1 MTPGL
6 RIGKYEV
13 GVRLGKGSFGVVHL
27 ARDVELGREVAIK
40 FLRPEF
46 GAREQIVQRFLQEAR
61 AAAKIGHPGIVTVF
75 ECGLVAGTGRFD
87 GTAYIVM
94 ERLLGQ
100 SLGDRIEAKHAWTYQ
115 TIVAIGRQLAL
126 ALKAAHD
133 SGIIH
138 RDLKPD
144 NVFLVP
150 DAAVVGGERAK
161 ILDFGI
167 AKLDDPGPNGMHT
180 HSKMILGTP
189 RYMSPEQARSSTN
202 VDARTDIYALGC
214 IFYELITGRT
224 PFEGDTGDILFHH
237 QATDVPPITTLVDNA
252 PAKLDVLL
260 RQMLEKKPDK
270 RPANMQAIDNALA
283 AIDDA
288 DAIKPAIRNRAR
300 LISSP
305 SASDIAEPPRPKRI
319 SAAGEL
325 SAKVVE
331 DRPPPRDSGRSDF
344 ERVKVDLDAVPSP
357 SEEHT
362 APSGKLARLM
372 ERASEPTFKV
382 VRDEVFEHAAP
393 TDRDVRLP
401 ANSTLRTQRSGTN
414 AVWFAAAGGVL
425 LLLALVMIVRC
436 SGNTSTQAVTTPPD
450 AAAPTPDAVDEERL
464 ALDKECSEARA
475 KRAWDKLDH
484 CGRELARTSPAAGK
498 ALMALAF
505 AESRAQF
512 ELRALAKVTSDLT
525 DATIHARAIPAT
537 STYHDDAMTELA
549 RVRKAYIEQQLG
561 ALAGYADAHDCE
573 AHGYVLTAIENAH
586 GKPLRDEIERGA
598 QACTPSE
605 HPPDPVVRPTRKT
618 PRVGPVIKED
628 DPPPKAN
635 PCADPAAI
643 AEAER
648 KADEAMS
655 DGAYAAA
662 LALFEHAFRCKPA
675 VARKAYL
682 AACKARNFPKARVYF
697 RFAGQDALAQICLKE
712 GFDPH

>member
-1 MTPGL
+1 VTPGL

-75 ECGLVAGTGRFD
+75 ECGVVAGTGRHD

-94 ERLLGQ
+94 ERLLGE
-100 SLGDRIEAKHAWTYQ
+100 SLGDRVQTKHAWTYQ

-167 AKLDDPGPNGMHT
+167 AKLDDPGPAGMHT

-214 IFYELITGRT
+214 IFYELVTGRT

-237 QATDVPPITTLVDNA
+237 QATEVPPITTLVDNA
-252 PAKLDVLL
+252 PAKLDALL

-270 RPANMQAIDNALA
+270 RPASMQAVDTALA
-283 AIDDA
+283 AIDA
-288 DAIKPAIRNRAR
+288 DAVRPAVRNRAR
-300 LISSP
+300 FVSGP
-305 SASDIAEPPRPKRI
+305 VTTDVAEPPRPKRI

-331 DRPPPRDSGRSDF
+331 DKPPTRDTGRSDF
-344 ERVKVDLDAVPSP
+344 ERVEVDLDAVPSP

-362 APSGKLARLM
+362 APSQKLVQLM
-372 ERASEPTFKV
+372 RASEPTFRV
-382 VRDEVFEHAAP
+382 VRDDVFEHAAP

-401 ANSTLRTQRSGTN
+401 ANSTLRTQRSTN
-414 AVWFAAAGGVL
+414 VVWFAAAGGVL

-436 SGNTSTQAVTTPPD
+436 SGGGSTRAVTTPPD
-450 AAAPTPDAVDEERL
+450 AAAPTPDAVVDEDRL
-464 ALDKECSEARA
+464 ALDKECTDARA
-475 KRAWDKLDH
+475 KRAWGKLDR
-484 CGRELARTSPAAGK
+484 CGRELSKISPEAGK
-498 ALMALAF
+498 QLLDLAF
-505 AESRAQF
+505 AESRAEH
-512 ELRALAKVTSDLT
+512 ELRALVSATTDLA
-525 DATIHARAIPAT
+525 DATARARAIPST
-537 STYHDDAMTELA
+537 STYHADAMTELA
-549 RVRKAYIEQQLG
+549 RVRKAYLEQQLG
-561 ALAGYADAHDCE
+561 ALAGYAEAHDCE
-573 AHGYVLTAIENAH
+573 AHGDVVTAIESAH
-586 GKPLRDEIERGA
+586 GKPLRDEIERAA
-598 QACTPSE
+598 QPCTPAAQ
-605 HPPDPVVRPTRKT
+605 PPDPQQVRPVRK
-618 PRVGPVIKED
+618 PPKPVTVKEAD
-628 DPPPKAN
+628 PPKAT

-643 AEAER
+643 ADAER
-648 KADEAMS
+648 KGDDANVRGS
-655 DGAYAAA
+655 YAAA
-662 LALFEHAFRCKPA
+662 LALYEVAFRCRPS
-675 VARKAYL
+675 VAQKAYL
-682 AACKARNFPKARVYF
+682 AACRARNFPKARAYYRMV
-697 RFAGQDALAQICLKE
+697 GKESLAQICMKE
-712 GFDPH
+712 GFDPR